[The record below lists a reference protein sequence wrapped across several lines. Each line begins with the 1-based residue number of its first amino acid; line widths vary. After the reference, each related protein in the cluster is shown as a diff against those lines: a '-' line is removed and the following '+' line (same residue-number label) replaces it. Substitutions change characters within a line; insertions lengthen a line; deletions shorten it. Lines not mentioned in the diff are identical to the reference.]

1 MIEQIRT
8 LMGYTLE
15 EVREILDQE
24 LEPAA
29 YSPVPHGA
37 DLTDIRPAW
46 LTETLNRVFGM
57 AGVGWAFSFAP
68 EQMYVETDTDR
79 KGRTKYHAVLRHLTF
94 RYRLIVNDELVWS
107 EAIPANGGSD
117 NYDEAYATR
126 GALTNALGAAAS
138 KIGWQISVYQGK
150 RSHHT
155 VQANV
160 DPADI
165 RLTFGK
171 HNGETLGDVPAG
183 YLGWLADNANAAS
196 LRNAAKRLLRQ
207 KHQGKGK
214 RKAKSTKTKSTTT
227 ADPKPAPPASGKGA
241 SGNGNGVDPELTF
254 GKHQGKHL
262 SEVLA
267 MGKDGRSYIKWLA
280 DRARNEQIKA
290 AAHAMLTGNGDSD
303 APSDN
308 GNGNGKGDDQG
319 MPLAHA
325 KAVELPFKTRSH
337 PEYQGK
343 TLGELER
350 IEPELLDLL
359 VEHGRVPA
367 VKEAAA
373 VIVAARA

>member
-1 MIEQIRT
+1 MFEKIRT

-37 DLTDIRPAW
+37 DLTDIKPAW

-57 AGVGWAFSFAP
+57 AGVGWMFQFAP
-68 EQMYVETDTDR
+68 ESMYVDADTDK

-94 RYRLIVNDELVWS
+94 RYRVVINDELAWS
-107 EAIPANGGSD
+107 EPIPANGGSD

-138 KIGWQISVYQGK
+138 KIGWQISIYQGK

-171 HNGETLGDVPAG
+171 HNGETLGNVPEG
-183 YLGWLADNANAAS
+183 YLGWLADNANEAS
-196 LRNAAKRLLRQ
+196 LRNAAKRLLGQ
-207 KHQGKGK
+207 SK
-214 RKAKSTKTKSTTT
+214 RKKTKTQ
-227 ADPKPAPPASGKGA
+227 KPAPQASGNGA
-241 SGNGNGVDPELTF
+241 SGNGN
-254 GKHQGKHL
+254 
-262 SEVLA
+262 
-267 MGKDGRSYIKWLA
+267 
-280 DRARNEQIKA
+280 
-290 AAHAMLTGNGDSD
+290 
-303 APSDN
+303 N
-308 GNGNGKGDDQG
+308 GNGADQG

-343 TLGELER
+343 TLGELEQ

-359 VEHGRVPA
+359 VEHGRVPT
-367 VKEAAA
+367 VMEAAA

>member
-1 MIEQIRT
+1 MMIDKIRT
-8 LMGYTLE
+8 LMGYTLD

-46 LTETLNRVFGM
+46 LTETLNRVFGL

-107 EAIPANGGSD
+107 EPIPANGGSD

-138 KIGWQISVYQGK
+138 KIGWQLSVYQGK

-171 HNGETLGDVPAG
+171 HNGKTLGDVPEG
-183 YLGWLADNANAAS
+183 YLGWLADNANEAS

-207 KHQGKGK
+207 KRQGTGK
-214 RKAKSTKTKSTTT
+214 KTAKSTTSSPQATSTTT
-227 ADPKPAPPASGKGA
+227 ANAKPAPQASGNGA
-241 SGNGNGVDPELTF
+241 SGNGNGNGS
-254 GKHQGKHL
+254 GK
-262 SEVLA
+262 S
-267 MGKDGRSYIKWLA
+267 
-280 DRARNEQIKA
+280 
-290 AAHAMLTGNGDSD
+290 NGD
-303 APSDN
+303 N
-308 GNGNGKGDDQG
+308 GHSDDQG

>member
-1 MIEQIRT
+1 MFEKIRT

-37 DLTDIRPAW
+37 DLTDIKPAW

-57 AGVGWAFSFAP
+57 AGVGWMFQFAP
-68 EQMYVETDTDR
+68 ESMYVDADTDK

-94 RYRLIVNDELVWS
+94 RYRVVINDELVWS
-107 EAIPANGGSD
+107 EPIPANGGSD

-138 KIGWQISVYQGK
+138 KIGWQISIYQGK

-171 HNGETLGDVPAG
+171 HNGKTLGDVPEG
-183 YLGWLADNANAAS
+183 YLGWLADNANEAS
-196 LRNAAKRLLRQ
+196 LRNAAKRLLGQSKRKKTKPQ
-207 KHQGKGK
+207 KPAP
-214 RKAKSTKTKSTTT
+214 KAKS
-227 ADPKPAPPASGKGA
+227 APKA
-241 SGNGNGVDPELTF
+241 SGNGNGNGADPELTF
-254 GKHQGKHL
+254 GKHKGKRL
-262 SEVLA
+262 SEVMA
-267 MGKDGRSYIKWLA
+267 MGEDGRSYIQWLA
-280 DRARNEQIKA
+280 DRARNEKIKA
-290 AAHAMLTGNGDSD
+290 VAQAMLTGNGSK

-308 GNGNGKGDDQG
+308 GNGGGKGKGDNGNGNDQG

-325 KAVELPFKTRSH
+325 KAVELPYGTRSH
-337 PEYQGK
+337 PEYRGK
-343 TLGELER
+343 TLGELEQ
-350 IEPELLDLL
+350 INPPLLDFL
-359 VEHGRVPA
+359 VDNGRMPA
-367 VKEAAA
+367 VMEAAA
-373 VIVAARA
+373 AIVAARA

>member
-1 MIEQIRT
+1 MFDELNT
-8 LMGYTLE
+8 LMGYTLA
-15 EVREILDQE
+15 EVREILDRE

-29 YSPVPHGA
+29 YSPVPSGA
-37 DLTDIRPAW
+37 DLTDIKPAW

-68 EQMYVETDTDR
+68 EHMRVTTDTDR
-79 KGRTKYHAVLRHLTF
+79 KGRTVYHAVLKHLSL
-94 RYRLIVNDELVWS
+94 RYRVVVNDELVWS
-107 EAIPANGGSD
+107 EPIPANGGSD

-138 KIGWQISVYQGK
+138 KIGWQISIYQGK

-171 HNGETLGDVPAG
+171 HNGETLGNVPEG
-183 YLGWLADNANAAS
+183 YLGWLADNANEAS
-196 LRNAAKRLLRQ
+196 LRNAAKRLLGQ
-207 KHQGKGK
+207 SK
-214 RKAKSTKTKSTTT
+214 RKKTKTQ
-227 ADPKPAPPASGKGA
+227 KPAPQASGNGA
-241 SGNGNGVDPELTF
+241 SGNGN
-254 GKHQGKHL
+254 
-262 SEVLA
+262 
-267 MGKDGRSYIKWLA
+267 
-280 DRARNEQIKA
+280 
-290 AAHAMLTGNGDSD
+290 
-303 APSDN
+303 N
-308 GNGNGKGDDQG
+308 GNGADQG

-343 TLGELER
+343 TLGELEQ

-359 VEHGRVPA
+359 VEHGRVPT
-367 VKEAAA
+367 VMEAAA